1 MKIFIQNIKKI
12 MAEKDLNIEQIAALC
27 KLDVITFQSFLSET
41 KCPKP
46 SELVNIAANLKIS
59 FEKLLLNSCNI
70 PEKFNCK
77 LLALDID
84 GVMTDGGMY
93 VTSDQKEF
101 KKFNTHDGIA
111 IRGVLKNNIEVRII
125 SNGLMHDLIKYRA
138 EMIGVK
144 NFYVGNEKKL
154 PILEKWCSEMN
165 ISLQQVAYIGDDIN
179 DLEVIR
185 KVGLSACPANAMP
198 TVKAEVNII
207 LNKNGGEGC
216 VREFVEIMNLM

>member
-1 MKIFIQNIKKI
+1 
-12 MAEKDLNIEQIAALC
+12 MAEKDLSIEQIAALC

-41 KCPKP
+41 KYPKP

-70 PEKFNCK
+70 PENFNCK

-84 GVMTDGGMY
+84 GVMTDAGMY

-101 KKFNTHDGIA
+101 KKFNAHDGIA
-111 IRGVLKNNIEVRII
+111 VRETLKKNIEVRFI
-125 SNGLMHDLIKYRA
+125 SNGLMEDLIKYRA

-144 NFYVGNEKKL
+144 NLYVGNEKKL
-154 PILEKWCSEMN
+154 PVLEKWCSEMN

-198 TVKAEVNII
+198 AVKAEVNII

-216 VREFVEIMNLM
+216 VREFVEIMNWM